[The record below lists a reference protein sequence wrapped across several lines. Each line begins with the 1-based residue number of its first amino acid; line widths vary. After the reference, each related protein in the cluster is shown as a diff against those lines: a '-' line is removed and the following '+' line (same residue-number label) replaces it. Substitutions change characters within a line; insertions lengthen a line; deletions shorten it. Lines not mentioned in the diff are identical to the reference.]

1 MSDRKQ
7 PQVPQLNLGGFTKS
21 NGSKGVMN
29 NIDPRRMQQYEK
41 MQDEDD
47 SEYDDESDGSNEDQ
61 IGLM

>member
-7 PQVPQLNLGGFTKS
+7 PQVPQLNLGGFAKS
-21 NGSKGVMN
+21 NGSKGMN
-29 NIDPRRMQQYEK
+29 NIDPRKMQQYEK
-41 MQDEDD
+41 MQDED